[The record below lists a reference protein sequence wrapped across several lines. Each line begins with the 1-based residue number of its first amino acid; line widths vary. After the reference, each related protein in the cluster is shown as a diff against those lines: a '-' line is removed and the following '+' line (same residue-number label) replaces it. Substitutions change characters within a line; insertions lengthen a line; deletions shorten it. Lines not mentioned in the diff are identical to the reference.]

1 MERTLWRV
9 AGRAEEPSGGRD
21 GARPVDRSVR
31 WAFPPAP
38 ERGTLGWGEV
48 LEMETKQWN
57 VQIVI
62 SEDDED
68 ALTVATATLSAR
80 DGKKYESVG
89 HARRNPGD
97 RPVPAIGD
105 ELAVG
110 RALSG
115 LAAQLIEDAAVD
127 VAQMAGAARGR

>member
-1 MERTLWRV
+1 
-9 AGRAEEPSGGRD
+9 
-21 GARPVDRSVR
+21 
-31 WAFPPAP
+31 
-38 ERGTLGWGEV
+38 
-48 LEMETKQWN
+48 METKQWN